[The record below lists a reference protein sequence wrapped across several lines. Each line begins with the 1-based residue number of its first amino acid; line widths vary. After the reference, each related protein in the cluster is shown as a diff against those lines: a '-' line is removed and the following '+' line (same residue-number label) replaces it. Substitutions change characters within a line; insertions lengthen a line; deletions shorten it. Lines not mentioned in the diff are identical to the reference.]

1 MTSLLI
7 EAEPLTDFVREL
19 FLAAGAPETSARLVA
34 RSLVTTN
41 LTGHDSH
48 GVIRAPQYLE
58 AIKDGRLNPAAS
70 PVVEQETDVIT
81 LVDGRHT
88 FGQVVADFGI
98 RAAIA
103 KAEVKGIA
111 ATGLKNAQHVGR
123 LGEWVERAAQ
133 RNLIGLGFCNGGTP
147 GGLVTPFGGAGRL
160 MGTNPFAAAVPVED
174 GAPIVVDF
182 ATSVVAEGKV
192 RLALNRGEKLAEG
205 RIQDKDGVAST
216 DPADLYRGGA
226 LLPMGEHKGSGLSFL
241 MELLGGILLAQGSP
255 KFTDYGKFRNGVLLI
270 VLAVEAFRPLEP
282 FLAQSREL
290 SELFKASPA
299 APGVDEVLLPGEPER
314 RTTLQRLREGIPVD
328 ETTWAQLVGC
338 AGTLNVPVPDVGGG

>member
-1 MTSLLI
+1 MLLQ
-7 EAEPLTDFVREL
+7 AEPLTDFVREL
-19 FLAAGAPETSARLVA
+19 FLAAGAPETSASLVA

-103 KAEVKGIA
+103 KAEAKGIA

-147 GGLVTPFGGAGRL
+147 GGLVTPFGGAGRF

-255 KFTDYGKFRNGVLLI
+255 KFADYGKFRNGVLLI

-290 SELFKASPA
+290 SGLFKASPA

-314 RTTLQRLREGIPVD
+314 RMTLQRLREGIPVD
-328 ETTWAQLVGC
+328 ETTWARLVGC
-338 AGTLNVPVPDVGGG
+338 ASALNVPIPEIGGG